1 MFPHSAR
8 LRVLLIGNYP
18 HDQQESML
26 RFAALILRGLC
37 DKEIE
42 AELLAPKPFFGQI
55 KRSGRGLGKWLGYL
69 DKFILFPIFLRRKLS
84 ALRVARVTP
93 VVHICDHS
101 NAMYAWFLTDVPHL
115 VTVHDLLAV
124 RSARGEFSQNPTGWS
139 GRILQAMILSG
150 LKKCR
155 FAVADS
161 TASRDDFLRLTG
173 RKSDN
178 VPVVPP
184 TLNYPYGQREEA
196 EVTRVLDSL
205 FHRQQAQ
212 RPSQFF
218 FHVGGGDWYKN
229 RPGILRAFHQY
240 RQSGV
245 ERQVSLVL
253 AGALPDSDLKLLC
266 AELRIESSVVWLGR
280 VDNEEL
286 AALYNYAE
294 TLVFP
299 SLAEGF
305 GWPLLEAQACGC
317 PVIASNRAP
326 LTEVAGDG
334 ALYVNPVEPDAI
346 ATTLLEMETMPPKER
361 EALRKRGF
369 ENVKRFT
376 DKQMMDG
383 YLEAYGQALQRAKQ

>member
-1 MFPHSAR
+1 MLPHPAS

-26 RFAALILRGLC
+26 RFAALILRGLH
-37 DKEIE
+37 DKGIE
-42 AELLAPKPFFGQI
+42 AELLAPKPFFGRI

-69 DKFILFPIFLRRKLS
+69 DKFILFPFFLRRKIS
-84 ALRVARVTP
+84 AIRAAHALP

-101 NAMYAWFLTDVPHL
+101 NAMYARFLTDVPHL
-115 VTVHDLLAV
+115 ITVHDLLAV
-124 RSARGEFSQNPTGWS
+124 RCAHGEFAQNPTGWS

-150 LKKCR
+150 LKKCC

-173 RKSDN
+173 RESEK

-184 TLNYPYGQREEA
+184 ALNYPYGQREKA
-196 EVTRVLDSL
+196 EVVRMLDSL
-205 FHRQQAQ
+205 FRRQQAQ
-212 RPSQFF
+212 CPERFF

-240 RQSGV
+240 RQQSSDT
-245 ERQVSLVL
+245 QVSLVM
-253 AGALPDSDLKLLC
+253 AGALPDLNLKLLC
-266 AELRIESSVVWLGR
+266 TELGLESRVVWLGR

-286 AALYNYAE
+286 AALYNAAE
-294 TLVFP
+294 ALLFP

-334 ALYVNPVEPDAI
+334 AIYVNPEKPDEI
-346 ATTLLEMETMPPKER
+346 AATLLAMKTMPFNER
-361 EALRKRGF
+361 DALRKRGF

-376 DKQMMDG
+376 DKQMMDS